1 MGNRYL
7 RNNHNRKLSI
17 MASCF
22 ILLICLLPQV
32 LRADTKQQVKL
43 DSMMQK
49 QTVAESMQALK
60 PGDRMP
66 ETFWDM
72 PMELD
77 NFRGEKLQ
85 YTYADMKGRLIIF
98 DFWAT
103 TCKSCIENIPH
114 MEQIQEKYP
123 DELAIILVNSKRNRD
138 TPRRISATMKRY
150 KETYKYDIALFTLL
164 DDTLL
169 TTLFPHNTIPS
180 TAWIS
185 PDGIYMGNTLPN
197 EVNTKNID
205 LVIKEG
211 KVDLELIPLFRNS
224 GDRYNVPPLQDTV
237 GAQFIS
243 EITPYNPFYLPTY
256 PNVFHKDGHSSYQ
269 TINSSFS
276 FMLGQ
281 AFKKELDGLAWTD
294 YVFDAQV
301 AQEVKDKLLYN
312 SEQRNIFSYQLYV
325 KDSINQEQAEGYFRK
340 AVIER
345 FKMKVIRKKGKIAVY
360 QVSFNYR
367 FEKIK
372 TKGEMPISQPYPK
385 DGIVQ
390 YRNVAVSGVLGSLY
404 YYFDKPLVFDRAD
417 IRKIDIVFPQNFA
430 KQSLTERISFLKSQG
445 ISLTP
450 VRMVRDYVLIAPL
463 K

>member
-1 MGNRYL
+1 MKNRYIL
-7 RNNHNRKLSI
+7 LSDSRKFPTI
-17 MASCF
+17 VSCF
-22 ILLICLLPQV
+22 MLLICMVPQALSANTKELLKIDSV
-32 LRADTKQQVKL
+32 QQ
-43 DSMMQK
+43 
-49 QTVAESMQALK
+49 QTVAELMQALK

-66 ETFWDM
+66 ESFWDM

-85 YTYADMKGRLIIF
+85 YTYGAMKGRVIIF

-138 TPRRISATMKRY
+138 TPRRINATMKRY

-169 TTLFPHNTIPS
+169 TTLFSHNTIPS

-185 PDGIYMGNTLPN
+185 PDGIYMGNTLPD

-205 LVIKEG
+205 TVIKTG
-211 KVDLELIPLFRNS
+211 KVDLELIPLFRNA

-237 GAQFIS
+237 GAEFIS
-243 EITPYNPFYLPTY
+243 EITPYNLYYLPTY

-281 AFKKELDGLAWTD
+281 SYKKELIGLAWTD
-294 YVFDAQV
+294 YVFDEHIAQD
-301 AQEVKDKLLYN
+301 VKDKLFYG
-312 SEQRNIFSYQLYV
+312 SENRNIFSYQLYV
-325 KDSINQEQAEGYFRK
+325 RDSINQNQAEGYFRK
-340 AVIER
+340 AFSEY
-345 FKMKVIRKKGKIAVY
+345 FKLNVSRKKGKIAVY
-360 QVSFNYR
+360 QVSFNDK
-367 FEKIK
+367 FEQIK
-372 TKGEMPISQPYPK
+372 TKGEIPINQPYPK
-385 DGIVQ
+385 DGVVQ
-390 YRNVAVSGVLGSLY
+390 YRNVPVSGVLGSLF

-417 IRKIDIVFPQNFA
+417 MRKIDIVFPQDFV
-430 KQSLTERISFLKSQG
+430 KQSLAERISFLESQG
-445 ISLTP
+445 IKLTP
-450 VRMVRDYVLIAPL
+450 VRTVRDYVSIAPL